1 MAFMRGSAVA
11 SAALLV
17 AVLVGSPADGTAD
30 AGEPACLDECLLE
43 SEEDS
48 FADDMSTSLL
58 QVTLKHGR
66 EPMVAAA
73 TALSGVQAAPAAAE
87 QQPVVVTSSSS
98 SIGST
103 AASLASALGQVQK
116 APALNCTEK
125 PMFCNPMINCH
136 ADPLNAASTEVLEK
150 RLASED
156 GHINYRGWCMVYP
169 QYATSLQRCVIE
181 RDPAAY
187 ARDTIKE
194 QEGLNLLY
202 ADAVYCYASGH
213 CKRSAPKLNTT
224 PSEMEGLCNAS
235 YGHERWAN
243 IGYSELRGVF
253 NMAYD
258 MTKKYFENKTS
269 WEDIRQVAT
278 KQADAAAM
286 AACAMGNFHCDAIYC
301 HTHFCGNDKYDR
313 FTEFAP

>member
-1 MAFMRGSAVA
+1 MVFMRHSAVA
-11 SAALLV
+11 SVTLLV
-17 AVLVGSPADGTAD
+17 AVLGGIPADGMGD
-30 AGEPACLDECLLE
+30 AGEPACLEEGLVE
-43 SEEDS
+43 AEEDA

-58 QVTLKHGR
+58 QKTLKHSR
-66 EPMVAAA
+66 EPMVSAA
-73 TALSGVQAAPAAAE
+73 TALSGMQVASTVSD
-87 QQPVVVTSSSS
+87 QPVATSSSD
-98 SIGST
+98 ST
-103 AASLASALGQVQK
+103 AASNATALGQVHQ
-116 APALNCTEK
+116 APAVNCTEK
-125 PMFCNPMINCH
+125 PQFCNPMINCG
-136 ADPLNAASTEVLEK
+136 AEPLTAASKVVLEK

-181 RDPAAY
+181 RNPAAY

-213 CKRSAPKLNTT
+213 CKRAAPNLTTT
-224 PSEMEGLCNAS
+224 PSEMEGLCDAA

-269 WEDIRQVAT
+269 WEDIRHVAT

-301 HTHFCGNDKYDR
+301 HTHFCGNDKYEK